1 MCSLL
6 FNEDKK
12 VQHPACLSQDSEGP
26 LLLLAIAGTDVHPPL
41 LAGFAVGGSNLVID
55 GRDAGGPQRVDVAQW
70 ALVMAFSLGDLL
82 LSKGNTSLT
91 AAATGSQC
99 TKWKQ
104 VPLSRHEKAG
114 CSSPATRPR
123 RKSSRSEAGLSPS
136 RSDSVLAQLFR

>member
-1 MCSLL
+1 ML

-12 VQHPACLSQDSEGP
+12 VQRPACLSQDSEGP

-82 LSKGNTSLT
+82 LSKGSGCGRGKT
-91 AAATGSQC
+91 A
-99 TKWKQ
+99 
-104 VPLSRHEKAG
+104 LSRAFIVIRKGSKPVEIQE
-114 CSSPATRPR
+114 SSLSTKPR
-123 RKSSRSEAGLSPS
+123 QPS
-136 RSDSVLAQLFR
+136 DIQINQVFP

>member
-1 MCSLL
+1 ML

-70 ALVMAFSLGDLL
+70 ALVIAFSLGDLL
-82 LSKGNTSLT
+82 LSKGS
-91 AAATGSQC
+91 GC
-99 TKWKQ
+99 GRGKKQ
-104 VPLSRHEKAG
+104 
-114 CSSPATRPR
+114 
-123 RKSSRSEAGLSPS
+123 
-136 RSDSVLAQLFR
+136 DSTE